1 MRLVLLLLLF
11 RSLTASPACKSM
23 PCLLACFGDLYIYSY
38 TVFQCSAPK
47 YPYAY
52 SVVYSYNRISGKL
65 TATIVNLI
73 NFLGGW
79 LAYEYTDRLTAVDI
93 HRGGTIK

>member
-1 MRLVLLLLLF
+1 MNVLLAMRLVFLLLF
-11 RSLTASPACKSM
+11 RSLTASPACYCC
-23 PCLLACFGDLYIYSY
+23 PACLFGFGDLCIYSY

-52 SVVYSYNRISGKL
+52 SVVLLINRISGKL

-73 NFLGGW
+73 NFLGG
-79 LAYEYTDRLTAVDI
+79 
-93 HRGGTIK
+93 